1 MKTTQEQQVIDFISM
16 YGSIDCKRAVEHLAV
31 HRLSGVIYNLKKQG
45 YSFNTVMKTGRN
57 RFGQPSHWAEYSLD
71 KEAMSA

>member
-1 MKTTQEQQVIDFISM
+1 MKKQEQLVIDYICM
-16 YGSIDCKRAVEHLAV
+16 HGSIDCKRAVEDLAV

-45 YSFNTVMKTGRN
+45 YAFNTVIKTGKN
-57 RFGQPSHWAEYSLD
+57 RFGNPSHWAEYSFK